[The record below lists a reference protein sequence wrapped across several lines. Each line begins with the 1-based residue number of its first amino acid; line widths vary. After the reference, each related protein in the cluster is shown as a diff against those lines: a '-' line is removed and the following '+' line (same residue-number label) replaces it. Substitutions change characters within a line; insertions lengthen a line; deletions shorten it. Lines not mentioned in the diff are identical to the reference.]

1 MAEPAYSIYLVRCCD
16 GSLYTGIATD
26 VARRLKEH
34 EASSRGA
41 KFLRGKG
48 PLTLVYTREI
58 GDRSAAT
65 KVENAIKRLPRHQ
78 KQDEATL
85 SARITSVLSDIA
97 AVSKE

>member
-1 MAEPAYSIYLVRCCD
+1 
-16 GSLYTGIATD
+16 GIATD